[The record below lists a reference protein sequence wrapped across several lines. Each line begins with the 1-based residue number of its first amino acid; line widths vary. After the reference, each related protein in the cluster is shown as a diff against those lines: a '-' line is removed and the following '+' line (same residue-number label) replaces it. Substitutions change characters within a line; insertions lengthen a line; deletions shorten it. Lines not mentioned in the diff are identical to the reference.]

1 MMHFFDYALTFV
13 AALGALWL
21 VSAFQAAAV
30 EVRRKPRFVAVTVES
45 RSDRAEREMGR
56 AA

>member
-13 AALGALWL
+13 LAMGALWL
-21 VSAFQAAAV
+21 FSACQAAAV
-30 EVRRKPRFVAVTVES
+30 EVKKKPRFVAVTVES
-45 RSDRAEREMGR
+45 RPEPVSHSR